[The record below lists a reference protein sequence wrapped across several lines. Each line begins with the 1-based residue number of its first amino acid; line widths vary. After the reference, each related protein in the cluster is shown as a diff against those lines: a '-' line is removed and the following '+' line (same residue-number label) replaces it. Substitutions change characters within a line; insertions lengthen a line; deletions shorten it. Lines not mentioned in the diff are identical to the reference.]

1 MPIALRRS
9 SKHPMDDHHDTN
21 SAWFGYPPMLIK
33 TDVLS
38 CSKIINHHPSRY
50 PGHFSLR
57 KLLSSTWQSSLLLHW
72 MKVEMNPNIYLLDP
86 RKEAKSTRA
95 PHSPQ
100 MVWMIKSLMVMDLS
114 GFHRL
119 TLSSSR
125 FLSRANPAAWRGE
138 SSYRRETVPAYGI
151 ERSRRYEDR
160 QWLVNR

>member
-1 MPIALRRS
+1 MYYHVQKLLTITHLDILATSWPGTTKEQSWGLE
-9 SKHPMDDHHDTN
+9 
-21 SAWFGYPPMLIK
+21 GY
-33 TDVLS
+33 
-38 CSKIINHHPSRY
+38 RY
-50 PGHFSLR
+50 LYVNLWRPTFSLR